1 MPLEIKNKDG
11 RYVRGP
17 PGGALLLCTE
27 VVHCWDLQHIKFYLP
42 FVDLGFFSGCSSCT
56 VFVLGIPCF
65 VCCNWFFGVLSFSC
79 SGLVVSTCQV
89 IG

>member
-56 VFVLGIPCF
+56 VFVLGYPVLF
-65 VCCNWFFGVLSFSC
+65 V
-79 SGLVVSTCQV
+79 V
-89 IG
+89 IGFLVFCLSVVLV